1 MILEE
6 HKIKNAKEFIKN
18 WTNKG
23 YEKGESQKFWIELL
37 TKVYGVE
44 NITEFIKF
52 EDTVKLDKT
61 TGFIDGIISETHVLI
76 EQKSINKDLK
86 SPIKQSDGTLLTPYE
101 QAKRYNN
108 ELPFSKKSRWIV
120 LCNFKSFLIYDME
133 RLNSE
138 PEEILLKDLDKE
150 YYRMNFLVE
159 KENEHIKKEE
169 EISFQAGELVGEL
182 YDAFSKE
189 YRNIEDEQAQ
199 KDLNELCVRIVFC
212 LYAEDSGLFGK
223 RSAFHDYLSRYENL
237 SDMRKAL
244 KDLFK
249 ILDTP
254 YDKRDVYEDELNV
267 FPYVNGGLFSN
278 ENIEIPKFTERIRKT
293 LLSDASDNFNWS
305 DISPTIF
312 GAVFESTLNPETRR
326 SGGMHYI
333 SIENIHKVIDPL
345 FLNDLKNE
353 FKEIKE
359 IKNIRTR
366 RGKLE
371 EFQNKIAKLKF
382 FDPACGSGNFL
393 TETYISLRK
402 LENEILDELQEN
414 MMFEDMGNIIKVSI
428 QQFYGIEINDFAVKV
443 AKTALWI
450 AEAQMWEK
458 TRNRLSSNLKL
469 SDFLPLETYENIF
482 EGSAL
487 SVNWEEVLPSTECSY
502 IIGNPPFIG
511 AMVMTKKQHEDIKEV
526 FEGLK
531 VSGEFDYVTAW
542 YKLACD
548 YMENTQIKC
557 AFVSTN
563 SICQGQHVITFW
575 KYIIEKYNAKIIFA
589 HKTFNWESE
598 AKNNAKVHCVIVGF
612 TRGGKDFTNKC
623 ILYTSTSKYE
633 ICDKINPYLIPGDN
647 YFIESRSTPICYVS
661 SMRFGSMPRDGGNL
675 ILTEQEKDEILKE
688 EPKLEKW
695 IRPYVGAEE
704 FINNKK
710 RYCLWLVGIEPNEIN
725 SSNFLKKRIKACK
738 EFRENS
744 KAPSTRKF
752 AEIPYLFCQIAQPD
766 TDYLL
771 VPSTSSEKRKYI
783 PMGFLNRKIIAN
795 NATQIIPNATLY
807 EFGVLTSNVHM
818 AWMRT
823 VAGRL
828 KRDYRYSKDIVYN
841 NFPWPEPT
849 KEQKDRIEK
858 TAKQI
863 LEVRKKYKNSSL
875 AELYD
880 EITMPIELR
889 EAHRENDKTV
899 MEAYGFRGQKMKESE
914 CVRRLIELYKKIID
928 KE

>member
-6 HKIKNAKEFIKN
+6 YKIKNAKEFIKN

-189 YRNIEDEQAQ
+189 YKNIEDKQTQ

-212 LYAEDSGLFGK
+212 LYAEDAGLFGK
-223 RSAFHDYLSRYENL
+223 RSAFHDYLSRHENL

-293 LLSDASDNFNWS
+293 LLLDASDNFNWS

-326 SGGMHYI
+326 SGGMHYT

-359 IKNIRTR
+359 IKNIRTK

-402 LENEILDELQEN
+402 LENAILDEVQEN

-548 YMENTQIKC
+548 YMKNTQIKC

-612 TRGGKDFTNKC
+612 TRGGEG
-623 ILYTSTSKYE
+623 LY
-633 ICDKINPYLIPGDN
+633 
-647 YFIESRSTPICYVS
+647 
-661 SMRFGSMPRDGGNL
+661 
-675 ILTEQEKDEILKE
+675 Q
-688 EPKLEKW
+688 
-695 IRPYVGAEE
+695 
-704 FINNKK
+704 
-710 RYCLWLVGIEPNEIN
+710 
-725 SSNFLKKRIKACK
+725 
-738 EFRENS
+738 
-744 KAPSTRKF
+744 
-752 AEIPYLFCQIAQPD
+752 
-766 TDYLL
+766 
-771 VPSTSSEKRKYI
+771 
-783 PMGFLNRKIIAN
+783 
-795 NATQIIPNATLY
+795 
-807 EFGVLTSNVHM
+807 
-818 AWMRT
+818 
-823 VAGRL
+823 
-828 KRDYRYSKDIVYN
+828 
-841 NFPWPEPT
+841 
-849 KEQKDRIEK
+849 
-858 TAKQI
+858 
-863 LEVRKKYKNSSL
+863 
-875 AELYD
+875 
-880 EITMPIELR
+880 
-889 EAHRENDKTV
+889 
-899 MEAYGFRGQKMKESE
+899 
-914 CVRRLIELYKKIID
+914 
-928 KE
+928 

>member
-159 KENEHIKKEE
+159 KENEYIKKEE

-189 YRNIEDEQAQ
+189 YRDIEDEQAQ

-326 SGGMHYI
+326 SGGMHYT

-359 IKNIRTR
+359 IKNTRTKS
-366 RGKLE
+366 GKLE

-402 LENEILDELQEN
+402 LENEILDEVQEN

-511 AMVMTKKQHEDIKEV
+511 AMVMTKRQHEDIKEV

-548 YMENTQIKC
+548 YMENTKIKC

-598 AKNNAKVHCVIVGF
+598 AKNNARVHCVIVGF
-612 TRGGKDFTNKC
+612 TRGGERTLPISVF
-623 ILYTSTSKYE
+623 YTLQLV
-633 ICDKINPYLIPGDN
+633 N
-647 YFIESRSTPICYVS
+647 
-661 SMRFGSMPRDGGNL
+661 MRFVTKL
-675 ILTEQEKDEILKE
+675 IHI
-688 EPKLEKW
+688 
-695 IRPYVGAEE
+695 
-704 FINNKK
+704 
-710 RYCLWLVGIEPNEIN
+710 
-725 SSNFLKKRIKACK
+725 
-738 EFRENS
+738 
-744 KAPSTRKF
+744 
-752 AEIPYLFCQIAQPD
+752 
-766 TDYLL
+766 
-771 VPSTSSEKRKYI
+771 
-783 PMGFLNRKIIAN
+783 
-795 NATQIIPNATLY
+795 
-807 EFGVLTSNVHM
+807 
-818 AWMRT
+818 
-823 VAGRL
+823 
-828 KRDYRYSKDIVYN
+828 
-841 NFPWPEPT
+841 
-849 KEQKDRIEK
+849 
-858 TAKQI
+858 
-863 LEVRKKYKNSSL
+863 
-875 AELYD
+875 
-880 EITMPIELR
+880 
-889 EAHRENDKTV
+889 
-899 MEAYGFRGQKMKESE
+899 
-914 CVRRLIELYKKIID
+914 
-928 KE
+928 

>member
-6 HKIKNAKEFIKN
+6 YKIKNAKEFIKN

-159 KENEHIKKEE
+159 KENENIKKEE

-189 YRNIEDEQAQ
+189 YKNIEDKQTQ

-212 LYAEDSGLFGK
+212 LYAEDAGLFGK
-223 RSAFHDYLSRYENL
+223 RSAFHDYLSRHENL

-293 LLSDASDNFNWS
+293 LLLDASDNFNWS

-326 SGGMHYI
+326 SGGMHYT

-359 IKNIRTR
+359 IKNIRTK

-402 LENEILDELQEN
+402 LENAILDEVQEN

-548 YMENTQIKC
+548 YMKNTQIKC

-612 TRGGKDFTNKC
+612 TRGGGRTLPISVF
-623 ILYTSTSKYE
+623 YTLQLV
-633 ICDKINPYLIPGDN
+633 N
-647 YFIESRSTPICYVS
+647 
-661 SMRFGSMPRDGGNL
+661 MRFATKL
-675 ILTEQEKDEILKE
+675 IHI
-688 EPKLEKW
+688 
-695 IRPYVGAEE
+695 
-704 FINNKK
+704 
-710 RYCLWLVGIEPNEIN
+710 
-725 SSNFLKKRIKACK
+725 
-738 EFRENS
+738 
-744 KAPSTRKF
+744 
-752 AEIPYLFCQIAQPD
+752 
-766 TDYLL
+766 
-771 VPSTSSEKRKYI
+771 
-783 PMGFLNRKIIAN
+783 
-795 NATQIIPNATLY
+795 
-807 EFGVLTSNVHM
+807 
-818 AWMRT
+818 
-823 VAGRL
+823 
-828 KRDYRYSKDIVYN
+828 
-841 NFPWPEPT
+841 
-849 KEQKDRIEK
+849 
-858 TAKQI
+858 
-863 LEVRKKYKNSSL
+863 
-875 AELYD
+875 
-880 EITMPIELR
+880 
-889 EAHRENDKTV
+889 
-899 MEAYGFRGQKMKESE
+899 
-914 CVRRLIELYKKIID
+914 
-928 KE
+928 

>member
-6 HKIKNAKEFIKN
+6 NKIKNAKEFIKN
-18 WTNKG
+18 WINKG

-189 YRNIEDEQAQ
+189 YRDIEDEPAQ

-326 SGGMHYI
+326 SGGMHYT

-359 IKNIRTR
+359 IKNIRTK

-402 LENEILDELQEN
+402 LENEILDEVQEN

-458 TRNRLSSNLKL
+458 TRNRLSSNSKL

-612 TRGGKDFTNKC
+612 TRGGEG
-623 ILYTSTSKYE
+623 LY
-633 ICDKINPYLIPGDN
+633 
-647 YFIESRSTPICYVS
+647 
-661 SMRFGSMPRDGGNL
+661 
-675 ILTEQEKDEILKE
+675 Q
-688 EPKLEKW
+688 
-695 IRPYVGAEE
+695 
-704 FINNKK
+704 
-710 RYCLWLVGIEPNEIN
+710 
-725 SSNFLKKRIKACK
+725 
-738 EFRENS
+738 
-744 KAPSTRKF
+744 
-752 AEIPYLFCQIAQPD
+752 
-766 TDYLL
+766 
-771 VPSTSSEKRKYI
+771 
-783 PMGFLNRKIIAN
+783 
-795 NATQIIPNATLY
+795 
-807 EFGVLTSNVHM
+807 
-818 AWMRT
+818 
-823 VAGRL
+823 
-828 KRDYRYSKDIVYN
+828 
-841 NFPWPEPT
+841 
-849 KEQKDRIEK
+849 
-858 TAKQI
+858 
-863 LEVRKKYKNSSL
+863 
-875 AELYD
+875 
-880 EITMPIELR
+880 
-889 EAHRENDKTV
+889 
-899 MEAYGFRGQKMKESE
+899 
-914 CVRRLIELYKKIID
+914 
-928 KE
+928 

>member
-18 WTNKG
+18 WINKG

-189 YRNIEDEQAQ
+189 YRDIEDEQAQ

-326 SGGMHYI
+326 SGGMHYT

-359 IKNIRTR
+359 IKNTRTK

-371 EFQNKIAKLKF
+371 EFQNNIAKLKF

-402 LENEILDELQEN
+402 LENEILDEVQEN

-598 AKNNAKVHCVIVGF
+598 AKNNAKVHCVIVRF
-612 TRGGKDFTNKC
+612 TRGGRTLLISVF
-623 ILYTSTSKYE
+623 YTLQLV
-633 ICDKINPYLIPGDN
+633 N
-647 YFIESRSTPICYVS
+647 
-661 SMRFGSMPRDGGNL
+661 MRFATKL
-675 ILTEQEKDEILKE
+675 IHI
-688 EPKLEKW
+688 
-695 IRPYVGAEE
+695 
-704 FINNKK
+704 
-710 RYCLWLVGIEPNEIN
+710 
-725 SSNFLKKRIKACK
+725 
-738 EFRENS
+738 
-744 KAPSTRKF
+744 
-752 AEIPYLFCQIAQPD
+752 
-766 TDYLL
+766 
-771 VPSTSSEKRKYI
+771 
-783 PMGFLNRKIIAN
+783 
-795 NATQIIPNATLY
+795 
-807 EFGVLTSNVHM
+807 
-818 AWMRT
+818 
-823 VAGRL
+823 
-828 KRDYRYSKDIVYN
+828 
-841 NFPWPEPT
+841 
-849 KEQKDRIEK
+849 
-858 TAKQI
+858 
-863 LEVRKKYKNSSL
+863 
-875 AELYD
+875 
-880 EITMPIELR
+880 
-889 EAHRENDKTV
+889 
-899 MEAYGFRGQKMKESE
+899 
-914 CVRRLIELYKKIID
+914 
-928 KE
+928 

>member
-1 MILEE
+1 MLEE
-6 HKIKNAKEFIKN
+6 IEKIKAAKEFAKN
-18 WTNKG
+18 WKNKG
-23 YEKGESQKFWIELL
+23 NEKGDSQKFWIELL

-44 NITEFIKF
+44 KVTEFIQF
-52 EDTVKLDKT
+52 EDAVKMDKT
-61 TGFIDGIISETHVLI
+61 TGFIDGIISKTHVMI
-76 EQKSINKDLK
+76 EQKSIYVDLK
-86 SPIKQSDGTLLTPYE
+86 KPIRQSDGTYLTPYE
-101 QAKRYNN
+101 QAKRYND
-108 ELPFSKKSRWIV
+108 EVIYSKKSRWIV
-120 LCNFKSFLIYDME
+120 LCNFRSFLIYDME
-133 RLNSE
+133 RENPE
-138 PEEILLKDLDKE
+138 PEEILLEDLPKE

-159 KENEHIKKEE
+159 SENEHIKKEE
-169 EISFQAGELVGEL
+169 EISFKAGELVGEL

-189 YRNIEDEQAQ
+189 YKNMEEEQTQ

-212 LYAEDSGLFGK
+212 LYAEDAGLFGK
-223 RSAFHDYLSRYENL
+223 KSAFHDYLVKYENL
-237 SDMRKAL
+237 NDMRKAL
-244 KDLFK
+244 KDIFR

-254 YDKRDVYEDELNV
+254 YEKRDIYEEELNV

-293 LLSDASDNFNWS
+293 LLSNASDNFDWS

-326 SGGMHYI
+326 SGGMHYT

-345 FLNDLKNE
+345 FLNDLKKE
-353 FKEIKE
+353 FNKIREIKTLRN
-359 IKNIRTR
+359 KRQA
-366 RGKLE
+366 LE
-371 EFQNKIAKLKF
+371 DFQNKIAKLKF

-402 LENEILDELQEN
+402 LENRILDELQDN

-450 AEAQMWEK
+450 AEAQMWEE
-458 TRNRLSSNLKL
+458 TRNRLSSSLQL

-487 SVNWEEVLPSTECSY
+487 STNWEEVLPSTECSY

-511 AMVMTKKQHEDIKEV
+511 AMVMTKRQHEDIKEV

-557 AFVSTN
+557 AF
-563 SICQGQHVITFW
+563 
-575 KYIIEKYNAKIIFA
+575 
-589 HKTFNWESE
+589 
-598 AKNNAKVHCVIVGF
+598 
-612 TRGGKDFTNKC
+612 
-623 ILYTSTSKYE
+623 STSKYE

-647 YFIESRSTPICYVS
+647 YFIESRNTPICDVS
-661 SMRFGSMPRDGGNL
+661 IMRFGSMPRDGGNL
-675 ILTEQEKDEILKE
+675 ILTEQERDEVLKE

-695 IRPYVGAEE
+695 IRPYFGAEE
-704 FINNKK
+704 FINSKK
-710 RYCLWLVGIEPNEIN
+710 RYCLWLIGIEPNEIN

-766 TDYLL
+766 RDYLL
-771 VPSTSSEKRKYI
+771 VPRVSSERRRYV
-783 PMGFLNRKIIAN
+783 PMGLMTKEIIASD
-795 NATQIIPNATLY
+795 ATQIIPNATLY

-818 AWMRT
+818 AWMKL

-849 KEQKDRIEK
+849 KEQKDKIEE
-858 TAKQI
+858 TARQI
-863 LEVRKKYKNSSL
+863 LEVRKKYENSTL
-875 AELYD
+875 ADLYNEL
-880 EITMPIELR
+880 TMPMDLR
-889 EAHRENDKTV
+889 KAHEENDKAV
-899 MEAYGFRGQKMKESE
+899 LKAYGFKGREMGESE
-914 CVRRLIELYKKIID
+914 LVEKLMALYNKIIN
-928 KE
+928 EE

>member
-6 HKIKNAKEFIKN
+6 NKIKNAKEFIKN
-18 WTNKG
+18 WINKG

-223 RSAFHDYLSRYENL
+223 RSAFHDYLARYENL

-326 SGGMHYI
+326 SGGMHYT

-359 IKNIRTR
+359 IKNIRTK

-402 LENEILDELQEN
+402 LENEILDEVQEN

-458 TRNRLSSNLKL
+458 TRNRLSSNSKL

-612 TRGGKDFTNKC
+612 TRGGERTLPISVF
-623 ILYTSTSKYE
+623 YTLQLV
-633 ICDKINPYLIPGDN
+633 N
-647 YFIESRSTPICYVS
+647 
-661 SMRFGSMPRDGGNL
+661 MRFATKL
-675 ILTEQEKDEILKE
+675 IHI
-688 EPKLEKW
+688 
-695 IRPYVGAEE
+695 
-704 FINNKK
+704 
-710 RYCLWLVGIEPNEIN
+710 
-725 SSNFLKKRIKACK
+725 
-738 EFRENS
+738 
-744 KAPSTRKF
+744 
-752 AEIPYLFCQIAQPD
+752 
-766 TDYLL
+766 
-771 VPSTSSEKRKYI
+771 
-783 PMGFLNRKIIAN
+783 
-795 NATQIIPNATLY
+795 
-807 EFGVLTSNVHM
+807 
-818 AWMRT
+818 
-823 VAGRL
+823 
-828 KRDYRYSKDIVYN
+828 
-841 NFPWPEPT
+841 
-849 KEQKDRIEK
+849 
-858 TAKQI
+858 
-863 LEVRKKYKNSSL
+863 
-875 AELYD
+875 
-880 EITMPIELR
+880 
-889 EAHRENDKTV
+889 
-899 MEAYGFRGQKMKESE
+899 
-914 CVRRLIELYKKIID
+914 
-928 KE
+928 

>member
-6 HKIKNAKEFIKN
+6 NKIKNAKEFIKN
-18 WTNKG
+18 WINKG

-223 RSAFHDYLSRYENL
+223 RSAFHDYLARYENL

-293 LLSDASDNFNWS
+293 LLSDASDNFNWA

-326 SGGMHYI
+326 SGGMHYT

-359 IKNIRTR
+359 IKNIRTK

-402 LENEILDELQEN
+402 LENEILDEVQEN

-458 TRNRLSSNLKL
+458 TRNRLSSNSKL
-469 SDFLPLETYENIF
+469 SDFLPLEIYENIF

-487 SVNWEEVLPSTECSY
+487 SVNWEKVLPSTECSY

-647 YFIESRSTPICYVS
+647 YFIESRSTPICDVS

-675 ILTEQEKDEILKE
+675 ILTEQEKDDVLKE
-688 EPKLEKW
+688 EPKLEEW
-695 IRPYVGAEE
+695 IRSYVGAEE

-710 RYCLWLVGIEPNEIN
+710 RYCLWLIGIEPNEIN

-752 AEIPYLFCQIAQPD
+752 AEIPYLFCQIAQPEVN
-766 TDYLL
+766 LHL
-771 VPSTSSEKRKYI
+771 KC
-783 PMGFLNRKIIAN
+783 NII
-795 NATQIIPNATLY
+795 L
-807 EFGVLTSNVHM
+807 
-818 AWMRT
+818 
-823 VAGRL
+823 
-828 KRDYRYSKDIVYN
+828 
-841 NFPWPEPT
+841 
-849 KEQKDRIEK
+849 
-858 TAKQI
+858 
-863 LEVRKKYKNSSL
+863 
-875 AELYD
+875 
-880 EITMPIELR
+880 
-889 EAHRENDKTV
+889 
-899 MEAYGFRGQKMKESE
+899 
-914 CVRRLIELYKKIID
+914 
-928 KE
+928 

>member
-6 HKIKNAKEFIKN
+6 NKIKNAKEFIKN
-18 WTNKG
+18 WINKG

-189 YRNIEDEQAQ
+189 YRDIEDEQAQ

-326 SGGMHYI
+326 SGGMHYT

-359 IKNIRTR
+359 IKNTRTK

-402 LENEILDELQEN
+402 LENEILDEVQEN

-458 TRNRLSSNLKL
+458 TRNRLSSNSKL

-612 TRGGKDFTNKC
+612 TRGGRTLPISVF
-623 ILYTSTSKYE
+623 YTLQLV
-633 ICDKINPYLIPGDN
+633 N
-647 YFIESRSTPICYVS
+647 
-661 SMRFGSMPRDGGNL
+661 MRFATKL
-675 ILTEQEKDEILKE
+675 IHI
-688 EPKLEKW
+688 
-695 IRPYVGAEE
+695 
-704 FINNKK
+704 
-710 RYCLWLVGIEPNEIN
+710 
-725 SSNFLKKRIKACK
+725 
-738 EFRENS
+738 
-744 KAPSTRKF
+744 
-752 AEIPYLFCQIAQPD
+752 
-766 TDYLL
+766 
-771 VPSTSSEKRKYI
+771 
-783 PMGFLNRKIIAN
+783 
-795 NATQIIPNATLY
+795 
-807 EFGVLTSNVHM
+807 
-818 AWMRT
+818 
-823 VAGRL
+823 
-828 KRDYRYSKDIVYN
+828 
-841 NFPWPEPT
+841 
-849 KEQKDRIEK
+849 
-858 TAKQI
+858 
-863 LEVRKKYKNSSL
+863 
-875 AELYD
+875 
-880 EITMPIELR
+880 
-889 EAHRENDKTV
+889 
-899 MEAYGFRGQKMKESE
+899 
-914 CVRRLIELYKKIID
+914 
-928 KE
+928 

>member
-18 WTNKG
+18 WINKG

-37 TKVYGVE
+37 TKVYGVK

-189 YRNIEDEQAQ
+189 YKNIEDKQTQ

-326 SGGMHYI
+326 SGGMHYT

-359 IKNIRTR
+359 IKNTRTK

-402 LENEILDELQEN
+402 LENEILDEVQEN

-487 SVNWEEVLPSTECSY
+487 SVNWEEVLPSAECSY

-511 AMVMTKKQHEDIKEV
+511 AKIMSKEQRNDIKKIFSE
-526 FEGLK
+526 FNK
-531 VSGEFDYVTAW
+531 AGEFDYVTAW

-548 YMENTQIKC
+548 YIENTQIKC

-589 HKTFNWESE
+589 YKTFNWENE
-598 AKNNAKVHCVIVGF
+598 AKNNAKVYCVIVGF
-612 TRGGKDFTNKC
+612 TRGGEG
-623 ILYTSTSKYE
+623 LY
-633 ICDKINPYLIPGDN
+633 
-647 YFIESRSTPICYVS
+647 
-661 SMRFGSMPRDGGNL
+661 
-675 ILTEQEKDEILKE
+675 Q
-688 EPKLEKW
+688 
-695 IRPYVGAEE
+695 
-704 FINNKK
+704 
-710 RYCLWLVGIEPNEIN
+710 
-725 SSNFLKKRIKACK
+725 
-738 EFRENS
+738 
-744 KAPSTRKF
+744 
-752 AEIPYLFCQIAQPD
+752 
-766 TDYLL
+766 
-771 VPSTSSEKRKYI
+771 
-783 PMGFLNRKIIAN
+783 
-795 NATQIIPNATLY
+795 
-807 EFGVLTSNVHM
+807 
-818 AWMRT
+818 
-823 VAGRL
+823 
-828 KRDYRYSKDIVYN
+828 
-841 NFPWPEPT
+841 
-849 KEQKDRIEK
+849 
-858 TAKQI
+858 
-863 LEVRKKYKNSSL
+863 
-875 AELYD
+875 
-880 EITMPIELR
+880 
-889 EAHRENDKTV
+889 
-899 MEAYGFRGQKMKESE
+899 
-914 CVRRLIELYKKIID
+914 
-928 KE
+928 

>member
-6 HKIKNAKEFIKN
+6 NKIKNAKEFIKN
-18 WTNKG
+18 WINKG

-159 KENEHIKKEE
+159 KENEYIKKEE

-189 YRNIEDEQAQ
+189 YRDIEDEQAQ

-326 SGGMHYI
+326 SGGMHYT

-359 IKNIRTR
+359 IKNTRTKS
-366 RGKLE
+366 GKLE

-402 LENEILDELQEN
+402 LENEILDEVQEN

-511 AMVMTKKQHEDIKEV
+511 AMVMTKRQHEDIKEV

-548 YMENTQIKC
+548 YMENTKIKC

-598 AKNNAKVHCVIVGF
+598 AKNNARVHCVIVGF
-612 TRGGKDFTNKC
+612 TRGGKG
-623 ILYTSTSKYE
+623 LY
-633 ICDKINPYLIPGDN
+633 
-647 YFIESRSTPICYVS
+647 
-661 SMRFGSMPRDGGNL
+661 
-675 ILTEQEKDEILKE
+675 Q
-688 EPKLEKW
+688 
-695 IRPYVGAEE
+695 
-704 FINNKK
+704 
-710 RYCLWLVGIEPNEIN
+710 
-725 SSNFLKKRIKACK
+725 
-738 EFRENS
+738 
-744 KAPSTRKF
+744 
-752 AEIPYLFCQIAQPD
+752 
-766 TDYLL
+766 
-771 VPSTSSEKRKYI
+771 
-783 PMGFLNRKIIAN
+783 
-795 NATQIIPNATLY
+795 
-807 EFGVLTSNVHM
+807 
-818 AWMRT
+818 
-823 VAGRL
+823 
-828 KRDYRYSKDIVYN
+828 
-841 NFPWPEPT
+841 
-849 KEQKDRIEK
+849 
-858 TAKQI
+858 
-863 LEVRKKYKNSSL
+863 
-875 AELYD
+875 
-880 EITMPIELR
+880 
-889 EAHRENDKTV
+889 
-899 MEAYGFRGQKMKESE
+899 
-914 CVRRLIELYKKIID
+914 
-928 KE
+928 

>member
-6 HKIKNAKEFIKN
+6 NKIKNAKEFIKN
-18 WTNKG
+18 WINKG

-189 YRNIEDEQAQ
+189 YRDIEDEQAQ

-223 RSAFHDYLSRYENL
+223 RSVFHDYLARYENL

-254 YDKRDVYEDELNV
+254 YDKRDVYEDELNI

-293 LLSDASDNFNWS
+293 LLSDASDNFNWA

-326 SGGMHYI
+326 SGGMHYT

-359 IKNIRTR
+359 IKNIRTK

-402 LENEILDELQEN
+402 LENEILDEVQEN

-458 TRNRLSSNLKL
+458 TRNRLSSNSKL

-487 SVNWEEVLPSTECSY
+487 SVNWEEVIPSTECSY

-511 AMVMTKKQHEDIKEV
+511 AKIMSKEQRNDIKKIFSE
-526 FEGLK
+526 FNK
-531 VSGEFDYVTAW
+531 AGEFDYVTAW

-589 HKTFNWESE
+589 YKTFNWENE
-598 AKNNAKVHCVIVGF
+598 AKNNAKVYCVIVGF
-612 TRGGKDFTNKC
+612 TRGGRTLLISVF
-623 ILYTSTSKYE
+623 YTLQLV
-633 ICDKINPYLIPGDN
+633 N
-647 YFIESRSTPICYVS
+647 
-661 SMRFGSMPRDGGNL
+661 MRFAIKL
-675 ILTEQEKDEILKE
+675 IHI
-688 EPKLEKW
+688 
-695 IRPYVGAEE
+695 
-704 FINNKK
+704 
-710 RYCLWLVGIEPNEIN
+710 
-725 SSNFLKKRIKACK
+725 
-738 EFRENS
+738 
-744 KAPSTRKF
+744 
-752 AEIPYLFCQIAQPD
+752 
-766 TDYLL
+766 
-771 VPSTSSEKRKYI
+771 
-783 PMGFLNRKIIAN
+783 
-795 NATQIIPNATLY
+795 
-807 EFGVLTSNVHM
+807 
-818 AWMRT
+818 
-823 VAGRL
+823 
-828 KRDYRYSKDIVYN
+828 
-841 NFPWPEPT
+841 
-849 KEQKDRIEK
+849 
-858 TAKQI
+858 
-863 LEVRKKYKNSSL
+863 
-875 AELYD
+875 
-880 EITMPIELR
+880 
-889 EAHRENDKTV
+889 
-899 MEAYGFRGQKMKESE
+899 
-914 CVRRLIELYKKIID
+914 
-928 KE
+928 

>member
-6 HKIKNAKEFIKN
+6 NKIKNAKEFIKN
-18 WTNKG
+18 WINKG

-189 YRNIEDEQAQ
+189 YRDIEDEQAQ

-312 GAVFESTLNPETRR
+312 GAVFESTLNP
-326 SGGMHYI
+326 SC
-333 SIENIHKVIDPL
+333 VL
-345 FLNDLKNE
+345 L
-353 FKEIKE
+353 
-359 IKNIRTR
+359 
-366 RGKLE
+366 
-371 EFQNKIAKLKF
+371 
-382 FDPACGSGNFL
+382 
-393 TETYISLRK
+393 
-402 LENEILDELQEN
+402 
-414 MMFEDMGNIIKVSI
+414 
-428 QQFYGIEINDFAVKV
+428 
-443 AKTALWI
+443 
-450 AEAQMWEK
+450 EK
-458 TRNRLSSNLKL
+458 TIPSSLSSNLPY
-469 SDFLPLETYENIF
+469 FL
-482 EGSAL
+482 
-487 SVNWEEVLPSTECSY
+487 
-502 IIGNPPFIG
+502 
-511 AMVMTKKQHEDIKEV
+511 
-526 FEGLK
+526 
-531 VSGEFDYVTAW
+531 
-542 YKLACD
+542 
-548 YMENTQIKC
+548 
-557 AFVSTN
+557 
-563 SICQGQHVITFW
+563 
-575 KYIIEKYNAKIIFA
+575 
-589 HKTFNWESE
+589 
-598 AKNNAKVHCVIVGF
+598 
-612 TRGGKDFTNKC
+612 
-623 ILYTSTSKYE
+623 
-633 ICDKINPYLIPGDN
+633 
-647 YFIESRSTPICYVS
+647 
-661 SMRFGSMPRDGGNL
+661 
-675 ILTEQEKDEILKE
+675 
-688 EPKLEKW
+688 
-695 IRPYVGAEE
+695 
-704 FINNKK
+704 
-710 RYCLWLVGIEPNEIN
+710 
-725 SSNFLKKRIKACK
+725 
-738 EFRENS
+738 
-744 KAPSTRKF
+744 
-752 AEIPYLFCQIAQPD
+752 
-766 TDYLL
+766 
-771 VPSTSSEKRKYI
+771 
-783 PMGFLNRKIIAN
+783 
-795 NATQIIPNATLY
+795 
-807 EFGVLTSNVHM
+807 
-818 AWMRT
+818 
-823 VAGRL
+823 
-828 KRDYRYSKDIVYN
+828 
-841 NFPWPEPT
+841 
-849 KEQKDRIEK
+849 
-858 TAKQI
+858 
-863 LEVRKKYKNSSL
+863 
-875 AELYD
+875 
-880 EITMPIELR
+880 
-889 EAHRENDKTV
+889 
-899 MEAYGFRGQKMKESE
+899 
-914 CVRRLIELYKKIID
+914 
-928 KE
+928 

>member
-6 HKIKNAKEFIKN
+6 NKIKNAKEFIKN
-18 WTNKG
+18 WINKG

-169 EISFQAGELVGEL
+169 EISFKAGELVGEL

-223 RSAFHDYLSRYENL
+223 RSAFHDYLARYENL

-293 LLSDASDNFNWS
+293 LLSDASDNFNWA

-326 SGGMHYI
+326 SGGMHYT

-359 IKNIRTR
+359 IKNIRTK

-402 LENEILDELQEN
+402 LENEILDEVQEN

-458 TRNRLSSNLKL
+458 TRNRLSSNSKL

-487 SVNWEEVLPSTECSY
+487 SVNWEEVLQSTECSY

-511 AMVMTKKQHEDIKEV
+511 AKIMSKEQRNDIKKIFSE
-526 FEGLK
+526 FNK
-531 VSGEFDYVTAW
+531 AGEFDYVTAW

-589 HKTFNWESE
+589 YKTFNWENE
-598 AKNNAKVHCVIVGF
+598 AKNNAKVYCVIVGF
-612 TRGGKDFTNKC
+612 TKGGEG
-623 ILYTSTSKYE
+623 LY
-633 ICDKINPYLIPGDN
+633 
-647 YFIESRSTPICYVS
+647 
-661 SMRFGSMPRDGGNL
+661 
-675 ILTEQEKDEILKE
+675 Q
-688 EPKLEKW
+688 
-695 IRPYVGAEE
+695 
-704 FINNKK
+704 
-710 RYCLWLVGIEPNEIN
+710 
-725 SSNFLKKRIKACK
+725 
-738 EFRENS
+738 
-744 KAPSTRKF
+744 
-752 AEIPYLFCQIAQPD
+752 
-766 TDYLL
+766 
-771 VPSTSSEKRKYI
+771 
-783 PMGFLNRKIIAN
+783 
-795 NATQIIPNATLY
+795 
-807 EFGVLTSNVHM
+807 
-818 AWMRT
+818 
-823 VAGRL
+823 
-828 KRDYRYSKDIVYN
+828 
-841 NFPWPEPT
+841 
-849 KEQKDRIEK
+849 
-858 TAKQI
+858 
-863 LEVRKKYKNSSL
+863 
-875 AELYD
+875 
-880 EITMPIELR
+880 
-889 EAHRENDKTV
+889 
-899 MEAYGFRGQKMKESE
+899 
-914 CVRRLIELYKKIID
+914 
-928 KE
+928 

>member
-6 HKIKNAKEFIKN
+6 NKIKNAKEFIKN
-18 WTNKG
+18 WINKG

-138 PEEILLKDLDKE
+138 PEEILLEDLDKE

-189 YRNIEDEQAQ
+189 YRDIEDEQAQ

-326 SGGMHYI
+326 SGGMHYT

-359 IKNIRTR
+359 IKNIRTK

-402 LENEILDELQEN
+402 LENEILDEVQEN

-458 TRNRLSSNLKL
+458 TRNRLSSNSKL

-598 AKNNAKVHCVIVGF
+598 TKNNAKVHCVIVGF
-612 TRGGKDFTNKC
+612 TRGGRTLPISVF
-623 ILYTSTSKYE
+623 YTLQLV
-633 ICDKINPYLIPGDN
+633 N
-647 YFIESRSTPICYVS
+647 
-661 SMRFGSMPRDGGNL
+661 MRFATKL
-675 ILTEQEKDEILKE
+675 IHI
-688 EPKLEKW
+688 
-695 IRPYVGAEE
+695 
-704 FINNKK
+704 
-710 RYCLWLVGIEPNEIN
+710 
-725 SSNFLKKRIKACK
+725 
-738 EFRENS
+738 
-744 KAPSTRKF
+744 
-752 AEIPYLFCQIAQPD
+752 
-766 TDYLL
+766 
-771 VPSTSSEKRKYI
+771 
-783 PMGFLNRKIIAN
+783 
-795 NATQIIPNATLY
+795 
-807 EFGVLTSNVHM
+807 
-818 AWMRT
+818 
-823 VAGRL
+823 
-828 KRDYRYSKDIVYN
+828 
-841 NFPWPEPT
+841 
-849 KEQKDRIEK
+849 
-858 TAKQI
+858 
-863 LEVRKKYKNSSL
+863 
-875 AELYD
+875 
-880 EITMPIELR
+880 
-889 EAHRENDKTV
+889 
-899 MEAYGFRGQKMKESE
+899 
-914 CVRRLIELYKKIID
+914 
-928 KE
+928 

>member
-6 HKIKNAKEFIKN
+6 HKIKNAKGFIKN

-189 YRNIEDEQAQ
+189 YRDIEDEQAQ

-293 LLSDASDNFNWS
+293 LLSDASGNFNWS

-326 SGGMHYI
+326 SGGMHYT

-359 IKNIRTR
+359 IKNIRTK

-402 LENEILDELQEN
+402 LENEILDEVQEN

-487 SVNWEEVLPSTECSY
+487 SVNWEEVLPSIECSY

-511 AMVMTKKQHEDIKEV
+511 AKIMSKEQRNDIKKIFSE
-526 FEGLK
+526 FNK
-531 VSGEFDYVTAW
+531 AGEFDYVTAW

-589 HKTFNWESE
+589 YKTFNWENE
-598 AKNNAKVHCVIVGF
+598 AKNNAKVYCVIVGF
-612 TRGGKDFTNKC
+612 TRGGRTLPISVF
-623 ILYTSTSKYE
+623 YTLQLV
-633 ICDKINPYLIPGDN
+633 N
-647 YFIESRSTPICYVS
+647 
-661 SMRFGSMPRDGGNL
+661 MRFVIKL
-675 ILTEQEKDEILKE
+675 IHI
-688 EPKLEKW
+688 
-695 IRPYVGAEE
+695 
-704 FINNKK
+704 
-710 RYCLWLVGIEPNEIN
+710 
-725 SSNFLKKRIKACK
+725 
-738 EFRENS
+738 
-744 KAPSTRKF
+744 
-752 AEIPYLFCQIAQPD
+752 
-766 TDYLL
+766 
-771 VPSTSSEKRKYI
+771 
-783 PMGFLNRKIIAN
+783 
-795 NATQIIPNATLY
+795 
-807 EFGVLTSNVHM
+807 
-818 AWMRT
+818 
-823 VAGRL
+823 
-828 KRDYRYSKDIVYN
+828 
-841 NFPWPEPT
+841 
-849 KEQKDRIEK
+849 
-858 TAKQI
+858 
-863 LEVRKKYKNSSL
+863 
-875 AELYD
+875 
-880 EITMPIELR
+880 
-889 EAHRENDKTV
+889 
-899 MEAYGFRGQKMKESE
+899 
-914 CVRRLIELYKKIID
+914 
-928 KE
+928 

>member
-6 HKIKNAKEFIKN
+6 NKIKNAKEFIKN
-18 WTNKG
+18 WINKG

-326 SGGMHYI
+326 SGGMHYT

-359 IKNIRTR
+359 IKNIRTK

-402 LENEILDELQEN
+402 LENEILDEVQEN

-458 TRNRLSSNLKL
+458 TRNRLSSNSKL

-487 SVNWEEVLPSTECSY
+487 SVNWEKVLPSTECSY

-598 AKNNAKVHCVIVGF
+598 VKNNAKVHCVIVGF
-612 TRGGKDFTNKC
+612 TRGGRTLPISVF
-623 ILYTSTSKYE
+623 YTLQLV
-633 ICDKINPYLIPGDN
+633 N
-647 YFIESRSTPICYVS
+647 
-661 SMRFGSMPRDGGNL
+661 MRFATKL
-675 ILTEQEKDEILKE
+675 IHI
-688 EPKLEKW
+688 
-695 IRPYVGAEE
+695 
-704 FINNKK
+704 
-710 RYCLWLVGIEPNEIN
+710 
-725 SSNFLKKRIKACK
+725 
-738 EFRENS
+738 
-744 KAPSTRKF
+744 
-752 AEIPYLFCQIAQPD
+752 
-766 TDYLL
+766 
-771 VPSTSSEKRKYI
+771 
-783 PMGFLNRKIIAN
+783 
-795 NATQIIPNATLY
+795 
-807 EFGVLTSNVHM
+807 
-818 AWMRT
+818 
-823 VAGRL
+823 
-828 KRDYRYSKDIVYN
+828 
-841 NFPWPEPT
+841 
-849 KEQKDRIEK
+849 
-858 TAKQI
+858 
-863 LEVRKKYKNSSL
+863 
-875 AELYD
+875 
-880 EITMPIELR
+880 
-889 EAHRENDKTV
+889 
-899 MEAYGFRGQKMKESE
+899 
-914 CVRRLIELYKKIID
+914 
-928 KE
+928 

>member
-6 HKIKNAKEFIKN
+6 NKIKNAKEFIKN
-18 WTNKG
+18 WINKG

-189 YRNIEDEQAQ
+189 YRDIEDEQAQ

-223 RSAFHDYLSRYENL
+223 RSAFHDYLARYENL

-254 YDKRDVYEDELNV
+254 YDKRDVYEDELNI

-326 SGGMHYI
+326 SGGMHYT

-359 IKNIRTR
+359 IKNTRTK

-402 LENEILDELQEN
+402 LENEILDEVQEN

-511 AMVMTKKQHEDIKEV
+511 AKIMSKEQRNDIKKIFSE
-526 FEGLK
+526 FNK
-531 VSGEFDYVTAW
+531 AGEFDYVTAW

-589 HKTFNWESE
+589 YKTFNWENE
-598 AKNNAKVHCVIVGF
+598 AKNNAKVYCVIVGF
-612 TRGGKDFTNKC
+612 TRGGKG
-623 ILYTSTSKYE
+623 LY
-633 ICDKINPYLIPGDN
+633 
-647 YFIESRSTPICYVS
+647 
-661 SMRFGSMPRDGGNL
+661 
-675 ILTEQEKDEILKE
+675 Q
-688 EPKLEKW
+688 
-695 IRPYVGAEE
+695 
-704 FINNKK
+704 
-710 RYCLWLVGIEPNEIN
+710 
-725 SSNFLKKRIKACK
+725 
-738 EFRENS
+738 
-744 KAPSTRKF
+744 
-752 AEIPYLFCQIAQPD
+752 
-766 TDYLL
+766 
-771 VPSTSSEKRKYI
+771 
-783 PMGFLNRKIIAN
+783 
-795 NATQIIPNATLY
+795 
-807 EFGVLTSNVHM
+807 
-818 AWMRT
+818 
-823 VAGRL
+823 
-828 KRDYRYSKDIVYN
+828 
-841 NFPWPEPT
+841 
-849 KEQKDRIEK
+849 
-858 TAKQI
+858 
-863 LEVRKKYKNSSL
+863 
-875 AELYD
+875 
-880 EITMPIELR
+880 
-889 EAHRENDKTV
+889 
-899 MEAYGFRGQKMKESE
+899 
-914 CVRRLIELYKKIID
+914 
-928 KE
+928 

>member
-6 HKIKNAKEFIKN
+6 NKIKNAKEFIKN
-18 WTNKG
+18 WINKG

-189 YRNIEDEQAQ
+189 YRDIEDEQAQ

-293 LLSDASDNFNWS
+293 LLSDASDNFNWA

-326 SGGMHYI
+326 SGGMHYT

-359 IKNIRTR
+359 IKNTRTK

-402 LENEILDELQEN
+402 LENEILDEVQEN

-458 TRNRLSSNLKL
+458 TRNRLSSNSKL

-526 FEGLK
+526 FEGPK

-612 TRGGKDFTNKC
+612 TRGGRTLPISVF
-623 ILYTSTSKYE
+623 YTLQLV
-633 ICDKINPYLIPGDN
+633 N
-647 YFIESRSTPICYVS
+647 
-661 SMRFGSMPRDGGNL
+661 MRFATKL
-675 ILTEQEKDEILKE
+675 IHI
-688 EPKLEKW
+688 
-695 IRPYVGAEE
+695 
-704 FINNKK
+704 
-710 RYCLWLVGIEPNEIN
+710 
-725 SSNFLKKRIKACK
+725 
-738 EFRENS
+738 
-744 KAPSTRKF
+744 
-752 AEIPYLFCQIAQPD
+752 
-766 TDYLL
+766 
-771 VPSTSSEKRKYI
+771 
-783 PMGFLNRKIIAN
+783 
-795 NATQIIPNATLY
+795 
-807 EFGVLTSNVHM
+807 
-818 AWMRT
+818 
-823 VAGRL
+823 
-828 KRDYRYSKDIVYN
+828 
-841 NFPWPEPT
+841 
-849 KEQKDRIEK
+849 
-858 TAKQI
+858 
-863 LEVRKKYKNSSL
+863 
-875 AELYD
+875 
-880 EITMPIELR
+880 
-889 EAHRENDKTV
+889 
-899 MEAYGFRGQKMKESE
+899 
-914 CVRRLIELYKKIID
+914 
-928 KE
+928 

>member
-6 HKIKNAKEFIKN
+6 NKIKNAKEFIKN
-18 WTNKG
+18 WINKG

-138 PEEILLKDLDKE
+138 PEEILLEDLDKE

-189 YRNIEDEQAQ
+189 YRDIEDEQAQ

-212 LYAEDSGLFGK
+212 LYVEDSGLFGK

-326 SGGMHYI
+326 SGGMHYT

-359 IKNIRTR
+359 IKNIRTK

-402 LENEILDELQEN
+402 LENEILDEVQEN

-458 TRNRLSSNLKL
+458 TRNRLSSNSKL

-612 TRGGKDFTNKC
+612 TKGGGG
-623 ILYTSTSKYE
+623 LY
-633 ICDKINPYLIPGDN
+633 
-647 YFIESRSTPICYVS
+647 
-661 SMRFGSMPRDGGNL
+661 
-675 ILTEQEKDEILKE
+675 Q
-688 EPKLEKW
+688 
-695 IRPYVGAEE
+695 
-704 FINNKK
+704 
-710 RYCLWLVGIEPNEIN
+710 
-725 SSNFLKKRIKACK
+725 
-738 EFRENS
+738 
-744 KAPSTRKF
+744 
-752 AEIPYLFCQIAQPD
+752 
-766 TDYLL
+766 
-771 VPSTSSEKRKYI
+771 
-783 PMGFLNRKIIAN
+783 
-795 NATQIIPNATLY
+795 
-807 EFGVLTSNVHM
+807 
-818 AWMRT
+818 
-823 VAGRL
+823 
-828 KRDYRYSKDIVYN
+828 
-841 NFPWPEPT
+841 
-849 KEQKDRIEK
+849 
-858 TAKQI
+858 
-863 LEVRKKYKNSSL
+863 
-875 AELYD
+875 
-880 EITMPIELR
+880 
-889 EAHRENDKTV
+889 
-899 MEAYGFRGQKMKESE
+899 
-914 CVRRLIELYKKIID
+914 
-928 KE
+928 

>member
-6 HKIKNAKEFIKN
+6 NKIKNAKEFIKN
-18 WTNKG
+18 WINKG

-189 YRNIEDEQAQ
+189 YRDIEDEQAQ

-326 SGGMHYI
+326 SGGMHYT

-359 IKNIRTR
+359 IKNTRTK

-402 LENEILDELQEN
+402 LENEILDEVQEN

-458 TRNRLSSNLKL
+458 TRNRLSSNSKL

-487 SVNWEEVLPSTECSY
+487 SVNWEEVLQSTECSY

-612 TRGGKDFTNKC
+612 TRGEG
-623 ILYTSTSKYE
+623 LY
-633 ICDKINPYLIPGDN
+633 
-647 YFIESRSTPICYVS
+647 
-661 SMRFGSMPRDGGNL
+661 
-675 ILTEQEKDEILKE
+675 Q
-688 EPKLEKW
+688 
-695 IRPYVGAEE
+695 
-704 FINNKK
+704 
-710 RYCLWLVGIEPNEIN
+710 
-725 SSNFLKKRIKACK
+725 
-738 EFRENS
+738 
-744 KAPSTRKF
+744 
-752 AEIPYLFCQIAQPD
+752 
-766 TDYLL
+766 
-771 VPSTSSEKRKYI
+771 
-783 PMGFLNRKIIAN
+783 
-795 NATQIIPNATLY
+795 
-807 EFGVLTSNVHM
+807 
-818 AWMRT
+818 
-823 VAGRL
+823 
-828 KRDYRYSKDIVYN
+828 
-841 NFPWPEPT
+841 
-849 KEQKDRIEK
+849 
-858 TAKQI
+858 
-863 LEVRKKYKNSSL
+863 
-875 AELYD
+875 
-880 EITMPIELR
+880 
-889 EAHRENDKTV
+889 
-899 MEAYGFRGQKMKESE
+899 
-914 CVRRLIELYKKIID
+914 
-928 KE
+928 

>member
-6 HKIKNAKEFIKN
+6 NKIKNAKEFIKN
-18 WTNKG
+18 WINKG

-159 KENEHIKKEE
+159 KENEYIKKEE

-189 YRNIEDEQAQ
+189 YRDIEDEQAQ

-326 SGGMHYI
+326 SGGMHYT

-359 IKNIRTR
+359 IKNTRTKS
-366 RGKLE
+366 GKLE

-402 LENEILDELQEN
+402 LENEILDEVQEN

-458 TRNRLSSNLKL
+458 TRNRLSSNSKL

-487 SVNWEEVLPSTECSY
+487 SVNWEEVLQSTECSY

-612 TRGGKDFTNKC
+612 TRGGRTLPISVF
-623 ILYTSTSKYE
+623 YTLQLV
-633 ICDKINPYLIPGDN
+633 N
-647 YFIESRSTPICYVS
+647 
-661 SMRFGSMPRDGGNL
+661 MRFATKL
-675 ILTEQEKDEILKE
+675 IHI
-688 EPKLEKW
+688 
-695 IRPYVGAEE
+695 
-704 FINNKK
+704 
-710 RYCLWLVGIEPNEIN
+710 
-725 SSNFLKKRIKACK
+725 
-738 EFRENS
+738 
-744 KAPSTRKF
+744 
-752 AEIPYLFCQIAQPD
+752 
-766 TDYLL
+766 
-771 VPSTSSEKRKYI
+771 
-783 PMGFLNRKIIAN
+783 
-795 NATQIIPNATLY
+795 
-807 EFGVLTSNVHM
+807 
-818 AWMRT
+818 
-823 VAGRL
+823 
-828 KRDYRYSKDIVYN
+828 
-841 NFPWPEPT
+841 
-849 KEQKDRIEK
+849 
-858 TAKQI
+858 
-863 LEVRKKYKNSSL
+863 
-875 AELYD
+875 
-880 EITMPIELR
+880 
-889 EAHRENDKTV
+889 
-899 MEAYGFRGQKMKESE
+899 
-914 CVRRLIELYKKIID
+914 
-928 KE
+928 

>member
-6 HKIKNAKEFIKN
+6 NKIKNAKEFIKN
-18 WTNKG
+18 WINKG

-223 RSAFHDYLSRYENL
+223 RSVFHDYLARYENL

-293 LLSDASDNFNWS
+293 LLSDASDNFNWA

-326 SGGMHYI
+326 SRGMHYT

-359 IKNIRTR
+359 IKNIRTK

-402 LENEILDELQEN
+402 LENEILDEVQEN

-458 TRNRLSSNLKL
+458 TRNRLSSNSKL

-487 SVNWEEVLPSTECSY
+487 SVNWEEVIPSTECSY

-511 AMVMTKKQHEDIKEV
+511 AKIMSKEQRNDIKKIFSE
-526 FEGLK
+526 FNK
-531 VSGEFDYVTAW
+531 AGEFDYVTAW

-589 HKTFNWESE
+589 YKTFNWENE
-598 AKNNAKVHCVIVGF
+598 AKNNAKVYCVIVGF
-612 TRGGKDFTNKC
+612 TRGGEG
-623 ILYTSTSKYE
+623 LY
-633 ICDKINPYLIPGDN
+633 
-647 YFIESRSTPICYVS
+647 
-661 SMRFGSMPRDGGNL
+661 
-675 ILTEQEKDEILKE
+675 
-688 EPKLEKW
+688 
-695 IRPYVGAEE
+695 
-704 FINNKK
+704 
-710 RYCLWLVGIEPNEIN
+710 
-725 SSNFLKKRIKACK
+725 
-738 EFRENS
+738 
-744 KAPSTRKF
+744 
-752 AEIPYLFCQIAQPD
+752 
-766 TDYLL
+766 
-771 VPSTSSEKRKYI
+771 
-783 PMGFLNRKIIAN
+783 
-795 NATQIIPNATLY
+795 
-807 EFGVLTSNVHM
+807 
-818 AWMRT
+818 
-823 VAGRL
+823 
-828 KRDYRYSKDIVYN
+828 
-841 NFPWPEPT
+841 
-849 KEQKDRIEK
+849 
-858 TAKQI
+858 
-863 LEVRKKYKNSSL
+863 
-875 AELYD
+875 
-880 EITMPIELR
+880 
-889 EAHRENDKTV
+889 
-899 MEAYGFRGQKMKESE
+899 
-914 CVRRLIELYKKIID
+914 
-928 KE
+928 

>member
-6 HKIKNAKEFIKN
+6 NKIKNAKEFIKN
-18 WTNKG
+18 WINKG

-189 YRNIEDEQAQ
+189 YRDIEDEQAQ

-326 SGGMHYI
+326 SGGMHYT

-359 IKNIRTR
+359 IKNIRTK

-402 LENEILDELQEN
+402 LENEILDEVQEN

-511 AMVMTKKQHEDIKEV
+511 AMVMTKRQHEDIKEV

-589 HKTFNWESE
+589 HKTFNW
-598 AKNNAKVHCVIVGF
+598 
-612 TRGGKDFTNKC
+612 
-623 ILYTSTSKYE
+623 
-633 ICDKINPYLIPGDN
+633 
-647 YFIESRSTPICYVS
+647 
-661 SMRFGSMPRDGGNL
+661 
-675 ILTEQEKDEILKE
+675 
-688 EPKLEKW
+688 
-695 IRPYVGAEE
+695 
-704 FINNKK
+704 
-710 RYCLWLVGIEPNEIN
+710 
-725 SSNFLKKRIKACK
+725 
-738 EFRENS
+738 
-744 KAPSTRKF
+744 
-752 AEIPYLFCQIAQPD
+752 
-766 TDYLL
+766 
-771 VPSTSSEKRKYI
+771 
-783 PMGFLNRKIIAN
+783 
-795 NATQIIPNATLY
+795 
-807 EFGVLTSNVHM
+807 
-818 AWMRT
+818 
-823 VAGRL
+823 
-828 KRDYRYSKDIVYN
+828 
-841 NFPWPEPT
+841 
-849 KEQKDRIEK
+849 
-858 TAKQI
+858 
-863 LEVRKKYKNSSL
+863 
-875 AELYD
+875 
-880 EITMPIELR
+880 
-889 EAHRENDKTV
+889 
-899 MEAYGFRGQKMKESE
+899 
-914 CVRRLIELYKKIID
+914 
-928 KE
+928 

>member
-6 HKIKNAKEFIKN
+6 NKIKNAKEFIKN
-18 WTNKG
+18 WINKG

-189 YRNIEDEQAQ
+189 YRDIEDEQAQ

-223 RSAFHDYLSRYENL
+223 RSAFHDYLARYENL

-254 YDKRDVYEDELNV
+254 YDKRDVYEDELNI

-293 LLSDASDNFNWS
+293 LLSDASDNFNWA

-326 SGGMHYI
+326 SGGMHYT

-359 IKNIRTR
+359 IKNIRTK

-402 LENEILDELQEN
+402 LENEILDEVQEN

-458 TRNRLSSNLKL
+458 TRNRLSSNSKL

-482 EGSAL
+482 EESAL
-487 SVNWEEVLPSTECSY
+487 SVNWEKVLPSTECSY

-511 AMVMTKKQHEDIKEV
+511 AKIMSKEQRNDIKKIFSE
-526 FEGLK
+526 FNK
-531 VSGEFDYVTAW
+531 AGEFDYVTAW

-589 HKTFNWESE
+589 YKTFNWENE
-598 AKNNAKVHCVIVGF
+598 AKNNAKVYCVIVGF
-612 TRGGKDFTNKC
+612 TRGGEG
-623 ILYTSTSKYE
+623 LY
-633 ICDKINPYLIPGDN
+633 
-647 YFIESRSTPICYVS
+647 
-661 SMRFGSMPRDGGNL
+661 
-675 ILTEQEKDEILKE
+675 Q
-688 EPKLEKW
+688 
-695 IRPYVGAEE
+695 
-704 FINNKK
+704 
-710 RYCLWLVGIEPNEIN
+710 
-725 SSNFLKKRIKACK
+725 
-738 EFRENS
+738 
-744 KAPSTRKF
+744 
-752 AEIPYLFCQIAQPD
+752 
-766 TDYLL
+766 
-771 VPSTSSEKRKYI
+771 
-783 PMGFLNRKIIAN
+783 
-795 NATQIIPNATLY
+795 
-807 EFGVLTSNVHM
+807 
-818 AWMRT
+818 
-823 VAGRL
+823 
-828 KRDYRYSKDIVYN
+828 
-841 NFPWPEPT
+841 
-849 KEQKDRIEK
+849 
-858 TAKQI
+858 
-863 LEVRKKYKNSSL
+863 
-875 AELYD
+875 
-880 EITMPIELR
+880 
-889 EAHRENDKTV
+889 
-899 MEAYGFRGQKMKESE
+899 
-914 CVRRLIELYKKIID
+914 
-928 KE
+928 

>member
-293 LLSDASDNFNWS
+293 LLLDASDNFNWS

-326 SGGMHYI
+326 SGGMHYT

-359 IKNIRTR
+359 IKNIRTK

-402 LENEILDELQEN
+402 LENEILDEVQEN

-487 SVNWEEVLPSTECSY
+487 SVNWEEVFPSTECSY

-575 KYIIEKYNAKIIFA
+575 KYIIENIMQKLYLHTKLSTGKARQKIM
-589 HKTFNWESE
+589 
-598 AKNNAKVHCVIVGF
+598 
-612 TRGGKDFTNKC
+612 
-623 ILYTSTSKYE
+623 L
-633 ICDKINPYLIPGDN
+633 
-647 YFIESRSTPICYVS
+647 
-661 SMRFGSMPRDGGNL
+661 
-675 ILTEQEKDEILKE
+675 
-688 EPKLEKW
+688 
-695 IRPYVGAEE
+695 
-704 FINNKK
+704 
-710 RYCLWLVGIEPNEIN
+710 RY
-725 SSNFLKKRIKACK
+725 
-738 EFRENS
+738 
-744 KAPSTRKF
+744 
-752 AEIPYLFCQIAQPD
+752 IA
-766 TDYLL
+766 
-771 VPSTSSEKRKYI
+771 
-783 PMGFLNRKIIAN
+783 
-795 NATQIIPNATLY
+795 
-807 EFGVLTSNVHM
+807 
-818 AWMRT
+818 
-823 VAGRL
+823 
-828 KRDYRYSKDIVYN
+828 
-841 NFPWPEPT
+841 
-849 KEQKDRIEK
+849 
-858 TAKQI
+858 
-863 LEVRKKYKNSSL
+863 
-875 AELYD
+875 
-880 EITMPIELR
+880 
-889 EAHRENDKTV
+889 
-899 MEAYGFRGQKMKESE
+899 
-914 CVRRLIELYKKIID
+914 
-928 KE
+928 

>member
-6 HKIKNAKEFIKN
+6 NKIKNAKEFIKN
-18 WTNKG
+18 WINKG

-189 YRNIEDEQAQ
+189 YRDIEDEQAQ

-326 SGGMHYI
+326 SGGMHYT

-359 IKNIRTR
+359 IKNTRTK

-402 LENEILDELQEN
+402 LENEILDEVQEN

-458 TRNRLSSNLKL
+458 TRNRLSSNSKL

-487 SVNWEEVLPSTECSY
+487 SVNWEEVLQSTECSY

-612 TRGGKDFTNKC
+612 TRGGGRTLPISVF
-623 ILYTSTSKYE
+623 YTLQLV
-633 ICDKINPYLIPGDN
+633 N
-647 YFIESRSTPICYVS
+647 
-661 SMRFGSMPRDGGNL
+661 MRFATKL
-675 ILTEQEKDEILKE
+675 IHI
-688 EPKLEKW
+688 
-695 IRPYVGAEE
+695 
-704 FINNKK
+704 
-710 RYCLWLVGIEPNEIN
+710 
-725 SSNFLKKRIKACK
+725 
-738 EFRENS
+738 
-744 KAPSTRKF
+744 
-752 AEIPYLFCQIAQPD
+752 
-766 TDYLL
+766 
-771 VPSTSSEKRKYI
+771 
-783 PMGFLNRKIIAN
+783 
-795 NATQIIPNATLY
+795 
-807 EFGVLTSNVHM
+807 
-818 AWMRT
+818 
-823 VAGRL
+823 
-828 KRDYRYSKDIVYN
+828 
-841 NFPWPEPT
+841 
-849 KEQKDRIEK
+849 
-858 TAKQI
+858 
-863 LEVRKKYKNSSL
+863 
-875 AELYD
+875 
-880 EITMPIELR
+880 
-889 EAHRENDKTV
+889 
-899 MEAYGFRGQKMKESE
+899 
-914 CVRRLIELYKKIID
+914 
-928 KE
+928 

>member
-6 HKIKNAKEFIKN
+6 HKIKNAKGFIKN

-159 KENEHIKKEE
+159 KENGHIKKEE

-189 YRNIEDEQAQ
+189 YRDIEDEQAQ

-326 SGGMHYI
+326 SGGMHYT

-359 IKNIRTR
+359 IKNTRTK

-393 TETYISLRK
+393 TETYIFLRK
-402 LENEILDELQEN
+402 LENEILDEVQEN

-487 SVNWEEVLPSTECSY
+487 SVNWEEVLPSIECSY

-526 FEGLK
+526 FEGFK

-612 TRGGKDFTNKC
+612 TRGGGRTLPISVF
-623 ILYTSTSKYE
+623 YTLQLV
-633 ICDKINPYLIPGDN
+633 N
-647 YFIESRSTPICYVS
+647 
-661 SMRFGSMPRDGGNL
+661 MRFATKL
-675 ILTEQEKDEILKE
+675 IHI
-688 EPKLEKW
+688 
-695 IRPYVGAEE
+695 
-704 FINNKK
+704 
-710 RYCLWLVGIEPNEIN
+710 
-725 SSNFLKKRIKACK
+725 
-738 EFRENS
+738 
-744 KAPSTRKF
+744 
-752 AEIPYLFCQIAQPD
+752 
-766 TDYLL
+766 
-771 VPSTSSEKRKYI
+771 
-783 PMGFLNRKIIAN
+783 
-795 NATQIIPNATLY
+795 
-807 EFGVLTSNVHM
+807 
-818 AWMRT
+818 
-823 VAGRL
+823 
-828 KRDYRYSKDIVYN
+828 
-841 NFPWPEPT
+841 
-849 KEQKDRIEK
+849 
-858 TAKQI
+858 
-863 LEVRKKYKNSSL
+863 
-875 AELYD
+875 
-880 EITMPIELR
+880 
-889 EAHRENDKTV
+889 
-899 MEAYGFRGQKMKESE
+899 
-914 CVRRLIELYKKIID
+914 
-928 KE
+928 

>member
-6 HKIKNAKEFIKN
+6 NKIKNAKEFIKN
-18 WTNKG
+18 WINKG

-189 YRNIEDEQAQ
+189 YRDIEDEQAQ

-223 RSAFHDYLSRYENL
+223 RSVFHDYLARYENL

-254 YDKRDVYEDELNV
+254 YDKRDVYEDELNI

-293 LLSDASDNFNWS
+293 LLSDASDNFNWA

-326 SGGMHYI
+326 SRGMHYT

-359 IKNIRTR
+359 IKNIRTK

-402 LENEILDELQEN
+402 LENEILDEVQEN

-458 TRNRLSSNLKL
+458 TRNRLSSNSKL

-487 SVNWEEVLPSTECSY
+487 SVNWEEVIPSTECSY

-511 AMVMTKKQHEDIKEV
+511 AKIMSKEQRNDIKKIFSE
-526 FEGLK
+526 FNK
-531 VSGEFDYVTAW
+531 AGEFDYVTAW

-589 HKTFNWESE
+589 YKTFNWENE
-598 AKNNAKVHCVIVGF
+598 AKNNAKVYCVIVGF
-612 TRGGKDFTNKC
+612 TRGGGRTLLISVF
-623 ILYTSTSKYE
+623 YTLQLV
-633 ICDKINPYLIPGDN
+633 N
-647 YFIESRSTPICYVS
+647 
-661 SMRFGSMPRDGGNL
+661 MRFAIKL
-675 ILTEQEKDEILKE
+675 IHI
-688 EPKLEKW
+688 
-695 IRPYVGAEE
+695 
-704 FINNKK
+704 
-710 RYCLWLVGIEPNEIN
+710 
-725 SSNFLKKRIKACK
+725 
-738 EFRENS
+738 
-744 KAPSTRKF
+744 
-752 AEIPYLFCQIAQPD
+752 
-766 TDYLL
+766 
-771 VPSTSSEKRKYI
+771 
-783 PMGFLNRKIIAN
+783 
-795 NATQIIPNATLY
+795 
-807 EFGVLTSNVHM
+807 
-818 AWMRT
+818 
-823 VAGRL
+823 
-828 KRDYRYSKDIVYN
+828 
-841 NFPWPEPT
+841 
-849 KEQKDRIEK
+849 
-858 TAKQI
+858 
-863 LEVRKKYKNSSL
+863 
-875 AELYD
+875 
-880 EITMPIELR
+880 
-889 EAHRENDKTV
+889 
-899 MEAYGFRGQKMKESE
+899 
-914 CVRRLIELYKKIID
+914 
-928 KE
+928 

>member
-6 HKIKNAKEFIKN
+6 HKIKNVKEFIKN
-18 WTNKG
+18 WINKG

-37 TKVYGVE
+37 TKVYGVK

-223 RSAFHDYLSRYENL
+223 RSAFHDYLARYENL

-326 SGGMHYI
+326 SGGMHYT

-402 LENEILDELQEN
+402 LENEILDEVQEN

-487 SVNWEEVLPSTECSY
+487 SVSWEEVLPSTECSY

-548 YMENTQIKC
+548 YIENTQIKC

-575 KYIIEKYNAKIIFA
+575 KNIMLKLYLHTKLSTGKARQKIMLGYIA
-589 HKTFNWESE
+589 
-598 AKNNAKVHCVIVGF
+598 
-612 TRGGKDFTNKC
+612 
-623 ILYTSTSKYE
+623 
-633 ICDKINPYLIPGDN
+633 
-647 YFIESRSTPICYVS
+647 
-661 SMRFGSMPRDGGNL
+661 
-675 ILTEQEKDEILKE
+675 
-688 EPKLEKW
+688 
-695 IRPYVGAEE
+695 
-704 FINNKK
+704 
-710 RYCLWLVGIEPNEIN
+710 
-725 SSNFLKKRIKACK
+725 
-738 EFRENS
+738 
-744 KAPSTRKF
+744 
-752 AEIPYLFCQIAQPD
+752 
-766 TDYLL
+766 
-771 VPSTSSEKRKYI
+771 
-783 PMGFLNRKIIAN
+783 
-795 NATQIIPNATLY
+795 
-807 EFGVLTSNVHM
+807 
-818 AWMRT
+818 
-823 VAGRL
+823 
-828 KRDYRYSKDIVYN
+828 
-841 NFPWPEPT
+841 
-849 KEQKDRIEK
+849 
-858 TAKQI
+858 
-863 LEVRKKYKNSSL
+863 
-875 AELYD
+875 
-880 EITMPIELR
+880 
-889 EAHRENDKTV
+889 
-899 MEAYGFRGQKMKESE
+899 
-914 CVRRLIELYKKIID
+914 
-928 KE
+928 

>member
-6 HKIKNAKEFIKN
+6 HKIKNAKGFIKN

-326 SGGMHYI
+326 SGGMHYT

-359 IKNIRTR
+359 IKNTRTK

-393 TETYISLRK
+393 TETYIFLRK
-402 LENEILDELQEN
+402 LENEILDEVQEN

-511 AMVMTKKQHEDIKEV
+511 AKIMSKEQRNDIKKIFSE
-526 FEGLK
+526 FNK
-531 VSGEFDYVTAW
+531 AGEFDYVTAW

-589 HKTFNWESE
+589 YKTFNWENE
-598 AKNNAKVHCVIVGF
+598 AKNNAKVYCVIVGF
-612 TRGGKDFTNKC
+612 TRGGRTLPISVF
-623 ILYTSTSKYE
+623 YTLQLV
-633 ICDKINPYLIPGDN
+633 N
-647 YFIESRSTPICYVS
+647 
-661 SMRFGSMPRDGGNL
+661 MRFATKL
-675 ILTEQEKDEILKE
+675 IHI
-688 EPKLEKW
+688 
-695 IRPYVGAEE
+695 
-704 FINNKK
+704 
-710 RYCLWLVGIEPNEIN
+710 
-725 SSNFLKKRIKACK
+725 
-738 EFRENS
+738 
-744 KAPSTRKF
+744 
-752 AEIPYLFCQIAQPD
+752 
-766 TDYLL
+766 
-771 VPSTSSEKRKYI
+771 
-783 PMGFLNRKIIAN
+783 
-795 NATQIIPNATLY
+795 
-807 EFGVLTSNVHM
+807 
-818 AWMRT
+818 
-823 VAGRL
+823 
-828 KRDYRYSKDIVYN
+828 
-841 NFPWPEPT
+841 
-849 KEQKDRIEK
+849 
-858 TAKQI
+858 
-863 LEVRKKYKNSSL
+863 
-875 AELYD
+875 
-880 EITMPIELR
+880 
-889 EAHRENDKTV
+889 
-899 MEAYGFRGQKMKESE
+899 
-914 CVRRLIELYKKIID
+914 
-928 KE
+928 

>member
-6 HKIKNAKEFIKN
+6 HKIKNVKEFIKN
-18 WTNKG
+18 WINKG

-37 TKVYGVE
+37 TKVYGVK

-223 RSAFHDYLSRYENL
+223 RSAFHDYLARYENL

-326 SGGMHYI
+326 SGGMHYT

-402 LENEILDELQEN
+402 LENEILDEVQEN

-487 SVNWEEVLPSTECSY
+487 SVSWEEVLPSTECSY

-548 YMENTQIKC
+548 YIENTQIKC

-598 AKNNAKVHCVIVGF
+598 AKNNARVHCVIVGF
-612 TRGGKDFTNKC
+612 TRGGRTLPISVF
-623 ILYTSTSKYE
+623 YTLQLV
-633 ICDKINPYLIPGDN
+633 N
-647 YFIESRSTPICYVS
+647 
-661 SMRFGSMPRDGGNL
+661 MRFVTKL
-675 ILTEQEKDEILKE
+675 IHI
-688 EPKLEKW
+688 
-695 IRPYVGAEE
+695 
-704 FINNKK
+704 
-710 RYCLWLVGIEPNEIN
+710 
-725 SSNFLKKRIKACK
+725 
-738 EFRENS
+738 
-744 KAPSTRKF
+744 
-752 AEIPYLFCQIAQPD
+752 
-766 TDYLL
+766 
-771 VPSTSSEKRKYI
+771 
-783 PMGFLNRKIIAN
+783 
-795 NATQIIPNATLY
+795 
-807 EFGVLTSNVHM
+807 
-818 AWMRT
+818 
-823 VAGRL
+823 
-828 KRDYRYSKDIVYN
+828 
-841 NFPWPEPT
+841 
-849 KEQKDRIEK
+849 
-858 TAKQI
+858 
-863 LEVRKKYKNSSL
+863 
-875 AELYD
+875 
-880 EITMPIELR
+880 
-889 EAHRENDKTV
+889 
-899 MEAYGFRGQKMKESE
+899 
-914 CVRRLIELYKKIID
+914 
-928 KE
+928 

>member
-6 HKIKNAKEFIKN
+6 HKIKNAKGFIKN

-159 KENEHIKKEE
+159 KENGHIKKEE

-189 YRNIEDEQAQ
+189 YRDIEDEQAQ

-326 SGGMHYI
+326 SGGMHYT

-359 IKNIRTR
+359 IKNTRTK

-393 TETYISLRK
+393 TETYIFLRK
-402 LENEILDELQEN
+402 LENEILDEVQEN

-487 SVNWEEVLPSTECSY
+487 SVNWEEVLPSIECSY

-526 FEGLK
+526 FEGFK

-612 TRGGKDFTNKC
+612 TRGGRTLPISVF
-623 ILYTSTSKYE
+623 YTLQLV
-633 ICDKINPYLIPGDN
+633 N
-647 YFIESRSTPICYVS
+647 
-661 SMRFGSMPRDGGNL
+661 MRFATKL
-675 ILTEQEKDEILKE
+675 IHI
-688 EPKLEKW
+688 
-695 IRPYVGAEE
+695 
-704 FINNKK
+704 
-710 RYCLWLVGIEPNEIN
+710 
-725 SSNFLKKRIKACK
+725 
-738 EFRENS
+738 
-744 KAPSTRKF
+744 
-752 AEIPYLFCQIAQPD
+752 
-766 TDYLL
+766 
-771 VPSTSSEKRKYI
+771 
-783 PMGFLNRKIIAN
+783 
-795 NATQIIPNATLY
+795 
-807 EFGVLTSNVHM
+807 
-818 AWMRT
+818 
-823 VAGRL
+823 
-828 KRDYRYSKDIVYN
+828 
-841 NFPWPEPT
+841 
-849 KEQKDRIEK
+849 
-858 TAKQI
+858 
-863 LEVRKKYKNSSL
+863 
-875 AELYD
+875 
-880 EITMPIELR
+880 
-889 EAHRENDKTV
+889 
-899 MEAYGFRGQKMKESE
+899 
-914 CVRRLIELYKKIID
+914 
-928 KE
+928 